1 MTKIQK
7 HSVVYVSTD
16 ETNENAMYYNHLGLL
31 DTKENVYVLTEAE
44 LQKFAVNA
52 VWASCNKTNIDEFL
66 KQNIE
71 L

>member
-1 MTKIQK
+1 MTKLKK
-7 HSVVYVSTD
+7 HSVVYVPTD

-31 DTKENVYVLTEAE
+31 DTKENVYVLTKSE
-44 LQKFAVNA
+44 LRELFIQREYF
-52 VWASCNKTNIDEFL
+52 SHKTFDEFI